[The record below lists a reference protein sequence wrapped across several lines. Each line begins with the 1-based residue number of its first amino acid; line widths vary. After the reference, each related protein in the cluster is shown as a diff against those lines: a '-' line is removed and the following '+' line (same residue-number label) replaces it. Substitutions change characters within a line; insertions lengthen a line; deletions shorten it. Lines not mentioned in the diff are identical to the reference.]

1 MVVNLTTVSG
11 MAEQRRVDQLDVAV
25 HADGASLA
33 RAAAD
38 DVVRHLSMTLEVGG
52 VASAMFA
59 TGDSQLAVLD
69 DLAARVH
76 ELDWSRVVVFHMDEY
91 VGLGADHPASFRRY
105 IRERLADRLDPGAVY
120 YLDGTADP
128 ATEARRYA
136 DLLLAHPLDL
146 CVLGVGENGH
156 LAFNDP
162 PVADFEDAATVKV
175 VELDEASRRQQVG
188 EGHFATVDDVPTH
201 ALTVTI
207 PALLSA
213 ERVVAVVPERRKADA
228 VRRALTQPVS
238 TACPASVLRHQPHAT
253 LHLDRESA
261 SLL

>member
-1 MVVNLTTVSG
+1 
-11 MAEQRRVDQLDVAV
+11 
-25 HADGASLA
+25 
-33 RAAAD
+33 
-38 DVVRHLSMTLEVGG
+38 
-52 VASAMFA
+52 MFA
-59 TGDSQLAVLD
+59 TGDSQVAVLD
-69 DLAARVH
+69 ELAGRAH

-91 VGLGADHPASFRRY
+91 VGVDGDHPASFRRY

-128 ATEARRYA
+128 PAEARRYA

-162 PVADFEDAATVKV
+162 PAADFEDAATVKV
-175 VELDEASRRQQVG
+175 VTLDEASRRQQVD
-188 EGHFATVDDVPTH
+188 EEHFARVEDVPTH

-207 PALLSA
+207 PALLAA
-213 ERVVAVVPERRKADA
+213 ERVVVVAPERRKAQA
-228 VRRALTQPVS
+228 VRQALTGPVS
-238 TACPASVLRHQPHAT
+238 TACPASVLRRQPHAT

-261 SLL
+261 ALL

>member
-1 MVVNLTTVSG
+1 
-11 MAEQRRVDQLDVAV
+11 MAEHRRVDHLDVAV

-33 RAAAD
+33 RAVAD
-38 DVVRHLSMTLEVGG
+38 DVVRHLTMTLEVGG

-59 TGDSQLAVLD
+59 TGNSQLAVLD
-69 DLAARVH
+69 DLAARAH

-128 ATEARRYA
+128 EREARRYA

-162 PVADFEDAATVKV
+162 PVADFEDPATVKV
-175 VELDEASRRQQVG
+175 VELAETSRRQQVE

-201 ALTVTI
+201 ALTVTV

-213 ERVVAVVPERRKADA
+213 ERVVVAVPERRKAEA
-228 VRRALTQPVS
+228 VRRALTEPVS
-238 TACPASVLRHQPHAT
+238 TACPASALRRQPQAT

-261 SLL
+261 SRL